1 MVGTKNMF
9 SFRDK
14 NSRKFIIA
22 PIIVLLAIYFLSYFF
37 NIYPGGYSVDF
48 TGNEVKLQK
57 GAIFKEDLL
66 IVRTIDNEL
75 KIALMVNYIKTLI
88 TSWFLFTF
96 VLVISFILSY
106 VSFGKTIALTILTLF
121 GLIGTIYF
129 IKSVYEIEDIIN
141 LLV

>member
-1 MVGTKNMF
+1 MF